1 MRKLLV
7 LTVVVLLLTVL
18 AAASEQSDAMATVN
32 QFVNGFNHHDVK
44 AALAACAEQASI
56 IDDFAPYHWS
66 GPGGCSAWVDAY
78 HAWAKQNGV
87 TDAIVTLGRPRDV
100 EVVGDM
106 AYVVV
111 PADFAYKQNG
121 KPTRGETGAMFTLVL
136 HKGAS
141 GWLITAWT
149 WSHP

>member
-7 LTVVVLLLTVL
+7 VAGVVMLVTVM
-18 AAASEQSDAMATVN
+18 AAASEQSDAIAPVH
-32 QFVNGFNHHDVK
+32 QFVDGFNKHDPNMSM
-44 AALAACAEQASI
+44 AACAEQVSI

-66 GPGGCSAWVDAY
+66 GGCSAWVDAY

-87 TDAIVTLGRPRDV
+87 TDAVVTLGNKPYI
-100 EVVGDM
+100 EVVGDQ

-111 PADFAYKQNG
+111 PADFTNKQNG
-121 KPTRGETGAMFTLVL
+121 KPMKETGAKLTVVL

>member
-7 LTVVVLLLTVL
+7 VIGVVMLLTVL
-18 AAASEQSDAMATVN
+18 APASEQSEAMAPVQ
-32 QFVNGFNHHDVK
+32 QFVEGFNHHDPDRSM
-44 AALAACAEQASI
+44 AACADQVSI

-66 GPGGCSAWVDAY
+66 GGCSDWIHAY
-78 HAWAKQNGV
+78 HAWAKQAGV
-87 TDAIVTLGRPRDV
+87 TDATVTLGKVRYIEV
-100 EVVGDM
+100 ESDH

-111 PADFAYKQNG
+111 PTDFSYKANG
-121 KPTRGETGAMFTLVL
+121 KPMGETGATWTLVL

-141 GWLITAWT
+141 GWRITAWT

>member
-7 LTVVVLLLTVL
+7 VAGVVMLATVL
-18 AAASEQSDAMATVN
+18 AAASEQSDAMAPVH
-32 QFVNGFNHHDVK
+32 QFVNGFNQSDTK
-44 AALAACAEQASI
+44 MLLAVCADQASI

-66 GPGGCSAWVDAY
+66 GAGACSAWAQAY
-78 HAWAKQNGV
+78 GDWAKQNGV
-87 TDAIVTLGRPRDV
+87 SDGFVTLGKARHI
-100 EVVGDM
+100 EVVGDA

-111 PADFAYKQNG
+111 PANFSYKQNG
-121 KPTRGETGAMFTLVL
+121 KPTKQTGATFTVVL

-149 WSHP
+149 WSNP